1 MFARI
6 QIPGR
11 KFPLSKSR
19 SHGENP
25 QGRALPPLEFS
36 FGTCRCCREQEHH
49 DYVLGFKYEVRHAY
63 MNLGLCTCELSS
75 SFEIS

>member
-49 DYVLGFKYEVRHAY
+49 DYVGV
-63 MNLGLCTCELSS
+63 
-75 SFEIS
+75 

>member
-36 FGTCRCCREQEHH
+36 FAHVDVVGNRNTMTM
-49 DYVLGFKYEVRHAY
+49 LGFNYEMRHA
-63 MNLGLCTCELSS
+63 LCTCELSS